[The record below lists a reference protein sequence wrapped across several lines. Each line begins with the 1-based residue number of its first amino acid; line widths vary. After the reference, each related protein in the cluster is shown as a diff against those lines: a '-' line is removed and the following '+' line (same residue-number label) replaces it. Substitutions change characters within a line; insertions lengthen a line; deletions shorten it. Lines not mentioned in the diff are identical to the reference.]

1 MGRKKLTPEDIK
13 IHVDSIYSFLEEEKP
28 LSEIVKFNSRFAI
41 LKSILLK
48 KKIISLRKQKN
59 NKNRNIYY
67 FKATPSFLIF
77 PKDYEDILLFFQK
90 TIKEQNQKSVDNIE
104 NRFIKKVET
113 KKDVKSPESIKST
126 FDLSNT
132 KIWIGYNSE
141 LSKRVQQKAFDLGW
155 IWKDGE
161 KKIKN
166 TEKSCLLFQQGQG
179 IICSF
184 SRQVF
189 DNYKYREIFESDLFP
204 EKSENIVQPTTKVE
218 DLKFSEELF
227 DNIIEKYKQAYYDQ
241 EKQIKSLKNQ
251 QEFSKEK
258 IVQLENQNKK
268 YITEYSA
275 FINEK
280 LIEIEQLKQEL
291 HQQKSQKNQISV
303 IKIFGIPFIKKTT
316 KTIK

>member
-13 IHVDSIYSFLEEEKP
+13 IHIDSIYSFLKEEKP
-28 LSEIVKFNSRFAI
+28 LSEIVKFNSRFTI

-48 KKIISLRKQKN
+48 KKIISLRKEKN
-59 NKNRNIYY
+59 AKKRIVYY
-67 FKATPSFLIF
+67 YKATPSFVIF
-77 PKDYEDILLFFQK
+77 PKDYEEILEFYQETLKQ
-90 TIKEQNQKSVDNIE
+90 QNQKFADNIE
-104 NRFIKKVET
+104 NRFIKKELENLASG
-113 KKDVKSPESIKST
+113 KSKKST

-132 KIWIGYNSE
+132 KIWIGDNPE

-155 IWKDGE
+155 TWVDGKKDIMY
-161 KKIKN
+161 IKS
-166 TEKSCLLFQQGQG
+166 SCLFFEKNFK
-179 IICSF
+179 INFASSKESF
-184 SRQVF
+184 KF
-189 DNYKYREIFESDLFP
+189 YKKYREIFESDLFP
-204 EKSENIVQPTTKVE
+204 ETKKE
-218 DLKFSEELF
+218 DLKFSQQQL
-227 DNIIEKYKQAYYDQ
+227 DNTIKEYKKAYYDQ
-241 EKQIKSLKNQ
+241 EKQIESLKKQ

-280 LIEIEQLKQEL
+280 LVEIEQLKQEL
-291 HQQKSQKNQISV
+291 HQQKSQKNQISI

>member
-28 LSEIVKFNSRFAI
+28 LSEIIKFNSRFGI

-59 NKNRNIYY
+59 SKKRNIYY
-67 FKATPSFLIF
+67 FKATPSFVIF

-90 TIKEQNQKSVDNIE
+90 TIKQQNQKSVDNIE

-113 KKDVKSPESIKST
+113 KENVVSPESIKKT
-126 FDLSNT
+126 LDLSNT
-132 KIWIGYNSE
+132 KIWIGDNPE

-155 IWKDGE
+155 TWADGE
-161 KKIKN
+161 KNIKN
-166 TEKSCLLFQQGQG
+166 TKNYCLFFEEDFKIYHAQTKH
-179 IICSF
+179 SF
-184 SRQVF
+184 E
-189 DNYKYREIFESDLFP
+189 YYEKYREIFESDLFP
-204 EKSENIVQPTTKVE
+204 ETKKEEEKE
-218 DLKFSEELF
+218 DLKFSEEQL
-227 DNIIEKYKQAYYDQ
+227 DNIIDKYKKAYYDQ
-241 EKQIKSLKNQ
+241 EKQIENLKNEQ
-251 QEFSKEK
+251 QFSKEK
-258 IVQLENQNKK
+258 IVQLEHQNKK

-280 LIEIEQLKQEL
+280 LVEIEQLKQEL
-291 HQQKSQKNQISV
+291 HQQKSQKNQISI

>member
-28 LSEIVKFNSRFAI
+28 LSEIIKFNSRFAI

-59 NKNRNIYY
+59 TKNRNTCY
-67 FKATPSFLIF
+67 FKANPSFVIF

-113 KKDVKSPESIKST
+113 KKDVKSIKPT
-126 FDLSNT
+126 KKPLDLTYT
-132 KIWIGYNSE
+132 KIWIGDNPE

-155 IWKDGE
+155 IWADGE
-161 KKIKN
+161 TQIKN
-166 TEKSCLLFQQGQG
+166 TKNYCLFFDEDFKIYHAQTKH
-179 IICSF
+179 SF
-184 SRQVF
+184 E
-189 DNYKYREIFESDLFP
+189 YYEKYREIFESDLFP
-204 EKSENIVQPTTKVE
+204 ETKKE
-218 DLKFSEELF
+218 EEKEYLKFSQQQL
-227 DNIIEKYKQAYYDQ
+227 DNTIKEYKKAYYDQ
-241 EKQIKSLKNQ
+241 EKQIESLKKQ

-291 HQQKSQKNQISV
+291 HQQKSHKNQISV

>member
-28 LSEIVKFNSRFAI
+28 LSEIIKFNSRFGI

-59 NKNRNIYY
+59 SKKRNIYY
-67 FKATPSFLIF
+67 FKATPSFVIF

-113 KKDVKSPESIKST
+113 KKNFVSPESIKKT
-126 FDLSNT
+126 LDLSNT
-132 KIWIGYNSE
+132 KIWIGDNPE

-155 IWKDGE
+155 IWADGE
-161 KKIKN
+161 SGIKN
-166 TEKSCLLFQQGQG
+166 TKNYCLFFEEDFKIYHAQTKH
-179 IICSF
+179 SF
-184 SRQVF
+184 E
-189 DNYKYREIFESDLFP
+189 YYEKYREIFESDLFP
-204 EKSENIVQPTTKVE
+204 ETKKE
-218 DLKFSEELF
+218 DSKFSQQQL
-227 DNIIEKYKQAYYDQ
+227 DNTIKEYKKAYYDQ
-241 EKQIKSLKNQ
+241 EKQIESLKNQ
-251 QEFSKEK
+251 QEFSKQK

-280 LIEIEQLKQEL
+280 LVEIEQLKQEL
-291 HQQKSQKNQISV
+291 HQQKSHKNQISV

>member
-1 MGRKKLTPEDIK
+1 MARKKLTPEDIK

-28 LSEIVKFNSRFAI
+28 LSEIIKFNSRFGI

-59 NKNRNIYY
+59 SKKRNIYY
-67 FKATPSFLIF
+67 FKATPSFVIF
-77 PKDYEDILLFFQK
+77 PKDYEDMLQVYQK
-90 TIKEQNQKSVDNIE
+90 IIKQQNQKSVDNIE

-113 KKDVKSPESIKST
+113 KENVVSPELTIKAL
-126 FDLSNT
+126 DLSNT
-132 KIWIGYNSE
+132 KIWIGDNPE

-155 IWKDGE
+155 IWADGE
-161 KKIKN
+161 KNIKNIKNYCLFFKEDFKIKFASS
-166 TEKSCLLFQQGQG
+166 KKLFK
-179 IICSF
+179 F
-184 SRQVF
+184 
-189 DNYKYREIFESDLFP
+189 YKKYREIFESDLFP
-204 EKSENIVQPTTKVE
+204 ETKKEEEKE
-218 DLKFSEELF
+218 DFKFSQQQL
-227 DNIIEKYKQAYYDQ
+227 DNTIKEYKKAYYDQ
-241 EKQIKSLKNQ
+241 EKQIESLKNQ

-268 YITEYSA
+268 YVTEYSA

-303 IKIFGIPFIKKTT
+303 IKIFGIPFIKKIT

>member
-1 MGRKKLTPEDIK
+1 MARKKLTPEDIK

-28 LSEIVKFNSRFAI
+28 LSEIIKFNSRFAI

-59 NKNRNIYY
+59 SKKRNIYY
-67 FKATPSFLIF
+67 FKATPSFVIF
-77 PKDYEDILLFFQK
+77 PKDYEDMLQVYQK
-90 TIKEQNQKSVDNIE
+90 IIKEQNQKSVDNIE

-113 KKDVKSPESIKST
+113 KKDVKSIKPIKKPL
-126 FDLSNT
+126 DLTYT
-132 KIWIGYNSE
+132 KIWFGTDSK
-141 LSKRVQQKAFDLGW
+141 LSKRVQEKMFKLGW
-155 IWKDGE
+155 KWNVGGQNIE
-161 KKIKN
+161 KIN
-166 TEKSCLLFQQGQG
+166 SLYFGYNKSLQYG
-179 IICSF
+179 IESKRTF
-184 SRQVF
+184 NS
-189 DNYKYREIFESDLFP
+189 DPYTEIFESDLFP
-204 EKSENIVQPTTKVE
+204 EKSENIVEPTTKVE
-218 DLKFSEELF
+218 DLKFSEQEL
-227 DNIIEKYKQAYYDQ
+227 DNIIEKYKKGYYDQ
-241 EKQIKSLKNQ
+241 EKQIESLKNQ

-303 IKIFGIPFIKKTT
+303 IKIFGIPLIKKTT